1 MGKGEKDLNQFEL
14 SWNFTVEIQLQH
26 NLAFGICFVLIL
38 FWDFV
43 INYCLLLH

>member
-1 MGKGEKDLNQFEL
+1 MGKVNQFEL